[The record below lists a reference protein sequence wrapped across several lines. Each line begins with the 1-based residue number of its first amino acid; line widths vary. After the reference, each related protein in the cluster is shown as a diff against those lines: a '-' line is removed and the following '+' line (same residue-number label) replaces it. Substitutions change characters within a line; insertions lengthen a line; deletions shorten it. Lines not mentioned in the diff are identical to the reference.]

1 MTEGQQRAA
10 DAWKQ
15 VVRKRSIFDTVAGE
29 GPMPPAIAI
38 DFVQDVV
45 DDRMVAVDLLYEAAR
60 LWLQMKMPAESK
72 TGQWNVDIGWRMAA
86 TKLCDGLESD
96 ESVDFD
102 SLHSFRAAVHN
113 AVSPELR
120 HSLFVLESWRKW
132 TWDAER
138 VFDILDEIDVKA

>member
-15 VVRKRSIFDTVAGE
+15 VVRKRSIFDTVAG
-29 GPMPPAIAI
+29 
-38 DFVQDVV
+38 
-45 DDRMVAVDLLYEAAR
+45 
-60 LWLQMKMPAESK
+60 
-72 TGQWNVDIGWRMAA
+72 GWRMAA
-86 TKLCDGLESD
+86 TKLCDDLESD